1 MPKSFSVWPP
11 SNPRAAIR
19 LGLGVLVAAN
29 LVAAYFVV
37 RPLGGSAEELSQQ
50 ALEMH
55 SQIRQQQGVLERTRV
70 LVSKIESGRGE
81 GDQFMSA
88 YFLPRRPAYSILLG
102 ELNDLASQAKITPR
116 DSASALEPVEGS
128 DTLDML
134 QISANF
140 EGLYPDLIHFINLL
154 DKSNRLLIIE
164 SLNATPQQSGGRLN
178 VTLKLDTFVQE
189 DGAAVNAAPVNGA
202 AQ

>member
-1 MPKSFSVWPP
+1 MGRRFNVWPP
-11 SNPRAAIR
+11 NNPRAVIR

-29 LVAAYFVV
+29 LAAAYFIV
-37 RPLGGSAEELSQQ
+37 RPIGGSAQELAQQ

-55 SQIRQQQGVLERTRV
+55 SQIRQQQGVLDRTRV

-81 GDQFMSA
+81 GERFMRSF
-88 YFLPRRPAYSILLG
+88 FLPRRPAYSIIVG

-116 DSASALEPVEGS
+116 DSAWALEPVEGS

-140 EGLYPDLIHFINLL
+140 EGTYPDLIHFINLL

-178 VTLKLDTFVQE
+178 VMLKLDTFVQE
-189 DGAAVNAAPVNGA
+189 DGS

>member
-1 MPKSFSVWPP
+1 MLSGSKVGRSFNLWRPN
-11 SNPRAAIR
+11 NPRALIR
-19 LGLGVLVAAN
+19 AGLGVLVAAN
-29 LVAAYFVV
+29 LLAAYFVA
-37 RPLGGSAEELSQQ
+37 RPIGGSAQELAQQ

-55 SQIRQQQGVLERTRV
+55 SQIRQQQGVLDRTRV

-81 GDQFMSA
+81 GDHFMGS
-88 YFLPRRPAYSILLG
+88 YFLPRRPAYSTIMA
-102 ELNDLASQAKITPR
+102 ELNDLAGQAKITPR
-116 DSASALEPVEGS
+116 DSAWSLEPVEGS

-134 QISANF
+134 LISANF
-140 EGLYPDLIHFINLL
+140 EGTYPDLLRFVNLL

-178 VTLKLDTFVQE
+178 VMLKLDTFVQE
-189 DGAAVNAAPVNGA
+189 DGS

>member
-1 MPKSFSVWPP
+1 VGRRFNVWPP
-11 SNPRAAIR
+11 NNPRAVIR

-29 LVAAYFVV
+29 LAAAYFIV
-37 RPLGGSAEELSQQ
+37 RPIGGSAQELAQQ

-55 SQIRQQQGVLERTRV
+55 SQIRQQQGVLDRTRV

-81 GDQFMSA
+81 GERFMRSF
-88 YFLPRRPAYSILLG
+88 FLPRRPAYSIIVG

-116 DSASALEPVEGS
+116 DSAWALEPVEGS

-140 EGLYPDLIHFINLL
+140 EGTYPDLIHFINLL

-178 VTLKLDTFVQE
+178 VMLKLDTFVQE
-189 DGAAVNAAPVNGA
+189 DGS

>member
-1 MPKSFSVWPP
+1 V
-11 SNPRAAIR
+11 IR

-29 LVAAYFVV
+29 LAAAYFMV
-37 RPLGGSAEELSQQ
+37 RPIGGSAQELAQQ

-55 SQIRQQQGVLERTRV
+55 SQIRQQQGVLDRTRV

-81 GDQFMSA
+81 GEQFMSSF
-88 YFLPRRPAYSILLG
+88 FLPRRPAYSIIVG

-116 DSASALEPVEGS
+116 DSAWALEPVEGS

-140 EGLYPDLIHFINLL
+140 EGTYPDLIHFINLL

-178 VTLKLDTFVQE
+178 VMLKLDTFVQE
-189 DGAAVNAAPVNGA
+189 DGSAP
-202 AQ
+202 

>member
-1 MPKSFSVWPP
+1 MGRRFNVWPP
-11 SNPRAAIR
+11 NNPRAVIR

-29 LVAAYFVV
+29 LAAAYFMV
-37 RPLGGSAEELSQQ
+37 RPIGGSAQELAQQ

-55 SQIRQQQGVLERTRV
+55 SQIRQQQGVLDRTRV

-81 GDQFMSA
+81 GEQFMSSF
-88 YFLPRRPAYSILLG
+88 FLPRRPAYSIIVG

-116 DSASALEPVEGS
+116 DSAWALEPVEGS

-140 EGLYPDLIHFINLL
+140 EGTYPDLIHFINLL

-178 VTLKLDTFVQE
+178 VMLKLDTFVQE
-189 DGAAVNAAPVNGA
+189 DGSAP
-202 AQ
+202 

>member
-1 MPKSFSVWPP
+1 VERRFSVWPP
-11 SNPRAAIR
+11 NNPRAVIR
-19 LGLGVLVAAN
+19 LVLGVLVAAN

-37 RPLGGSAEELSQQ
+37 RPIGGSAEELSQQ

-55 SQIRQQQGVLERTRV
+55 SQIRQQQGVLDRTRI

-81 GDQFMSA
+81 GDQFMRS
-88 YFLPRRPAYSILLG
+88 YFLARRPAYSIIVG
-102 ELNDLASQAKITPR
+102 ELNDLASQAKIMPR
-116 DSASALEPVEGS
+116 DSAWALEPVEGS

-140 EGLYPDLIHFINLL
+140 EGTYPDLVHFVNLL

-164 SLNATPQQSGGRLN
+164 SLNATPQQTGGRLN
-178 VTLKLDTFVQE
+178 VMLKLDSFVQE
-189 DGAAVNAAPVNGA
+189 DGS

>member
-1 MPKSFSVWPP
+1 V
-11 SNPRAAIR
+11 IR
-19 LGLGVLVAAN
+19 LALGVLVAAN

-37 RPLGGSAEELSQQ
+37 RPIGGSAEELSQQ

-81 GDQFMSA
+81 GDHFMGS
-88 YFLPRRPAYSILLG
+88 YFLPRRPAYSAIVG

-116 DSASALEPVEGS
+116 DSAWALEPVEGS

-140 EGLYPDLIHFINLL
+140 EGTYPDLVHFINLL
-154 DKSNRLLIIE
+154 DKSDRLLIIE
-164 SLNATPQQSGGRLN
+164 SLNATPQQTGGRLN
-178 VTLKLDTFVQE
+178 VMLKLDTFVQE
-189 DGAAVNAAPVNGA
+189 DGS

>member
-1 MPKSFSVWPP
+1 VGRRFNVWPP
-11 SNPRAAIR
+11 NNPRAVIR

-29 LVAAYFVV
+29 LAAAYFMV
-37 RPLGGSAEELSQQ
+37 RPIGGSAQELAQQ

-55 SQIRQQQGVLERTRV
+55 SQIRQQQGVLDRTRV

-81 GDQFMSA
+81 GEQFMSSF
-88 YFLPRRPAYSILLG
+88 FLPRRPAYSIIVG

-116 DSASALEPVEGS
+116 DSAWALEPVEGS

-140 EGLYPDLIHFINLL
+140 EGTYPDLIHFINLL

-178 VTLKLDTFVQE
+178 VMLKLDTFVQE
-189 DGAAVNAAPVNGA
+189 DGSAP
-202 AQ
+202 

>member
-1 MPKSFSVWPP
+1 VGRRFSVWPP
-11 SNPRAAIR
+11 NNPRAVIR

-37 RPLGGSAEELSQQ
+37 RPIGGSAQELSQQ
-50 ALEMH
+50 ALETH
-55 SQIRQQQGVLERTRV
+55 SQIRQQQGVLDRARV

-81 GDQFMSA
+81 GDQFMTS
-88 YFLPRRPAYSILLG
+88 YFLPRRPAYSIIVA

-116 DSASALEPVEGS
+116 DSAWAPEPVEGS

-140 EGLYPDLIHFINLL
+140 EGTYPDLIHFINLL

-164 SLNATPQQSGGRLN
+164 SFNATPQQTGGRLN
-178 VTLKLDTFVQE
+178 VMLKLDAFVQE
-189 DGAAVNAAPVNGA
+189 DGS

>member
-1 MPKSFSVWPP
+1 MPRSFNVWPP
-11 SNPRAAIR
+11 NNPRALIR
-19 LGLGVLVAAN
+19 IGLGVLVAAN
-29 LVAAYFVV
+29 LVAAYFMV
-37 RPLGGSAEELSQQ
+37 RPPGGSAEELSQQ

-55 SQIRQQQGVLERTRV
+55 SQIRQQQGVLDRTKI

-81 GDQFMSA
+81 GDKFMSS
-88 YFLPRRPAYSILLG
+88 YFLPRRPAFSIIVG
-102 ELNDLASQAKITPR
+102 ELNDLAGQSKITPR
-116 DSASALEPVEGS
+116 DSAWALEPVEGS

-140 EGLYPDLIHFINLL
+140 EGTYPDLVHFMNLL
-154 DKSNRLLIIE
+154 DKSDRLLIIE

-178 VTLKLDTFVQE
+178 VMLKLDTFVQE
-189 DGAAVNAAPVNGA
+189 DGS

>member
-1 MPKSFSVWPP
+1 MLKSFNVWPP
-11 SNPRAAIR
+11 NNPRAVIR
-19 LGLGVLVAAN
+19 LALGVLVAAN

-37 RPLGGSAEELSQQ
+37 RPIGGSAQELSEQ

-81 GDQFMSA
+81 GDRFMGS
-88 YFLPRRPAYSILLG
+88 YFLPRRPAYSVIVG

-116 DSASALEPVEGS
+116 DSAWALEPVEGS

-140 EGLYPDLIHFINLL
+140 EGTYPDLVHFINLL
-154 DKSNRLLIIE
+154 DKSDRLLIIE
-164 SLNATPQQSGGRLN
+164 SLNATPQQTGGRLN
-178 VTLKLDTFVQE
+178 VMLKLDTFVQE
-189 DGAAVNAAPVNGA
+189 DGS

>member
-1 MPKSFSVWPP
+1 VGKRFNAWPP
-11 SNPRAAIR
+11 NNPRAAIR
-19 LGLGVLVAAN
+19 LGLGVLLAAN
-29 LVAAYFVV
+29 LGAAYLIL
-37 RPLGGSAEELSQQ
+37 RPIGGSAEELSQQ

-55 SQIRQQQGVLERTRV
+55 SQIRQQQGVLDRTRV

-81 GDQFMSA
+81 GDRFMGS
-88 YFLPRRPAYSILLG
+88 YFLPRRPAYSTIVG
-102 ELNDLASQAKITPR
+102 ELNNLASQAKITPR
-116 DSASALEPVEGS
+116 DSAWAMEPVEGS

-140 EGLYPDLIHFINLL
+140 EGTYPDLIHFINLL
-154 DKSNRLLIIE
+154 DKSDRLLIIE

-178 VTLKLDTFVQE
+178 VMLKLDTFVQE
-189 DGAAVNAAPVNGA
+189 DGS

>member
-1 MPKSFSVWPP
+1 MRSGFNAWPP
-11 SNPRAAIR
+11 NNPRAVIR

-29 LVAAYFVV
+29 LVAAYFLV
-37 RPLGGSAEELSQQ
+37 RPIGGSAQELSQQ

-55 SQIRQQQGVLERTRV
+55 SQIRQQQGVLDRTRV

-81 GDQFMSA
+81 GDQFMGS
-88 YFLPRRPAYSILLG
+88 YFLPRRPAYSTIMG
-102 ELNDLASQAKITPR
+102 ELNDLASQSKITPR
-116 DSASALEPVEGS
+116 DSAWALEPVEGS

-140 EGLYPDLIHFINLL
+140 EGSYPDLVHFVNLL

-164 SLNATPQQSGGRLN
+164 SMNATPQQSGGRLN
-178 VTLKLDTFVQE
+178 VMLKLDTFVQE
-189 DGAAVNAAPVNGA
+189 DGST
-202 AQ
+202 Q

>member
-1 MPKSFSVWPP
+1 MPKSFNVWPP
-11 SNPRAAIR
+11 NNPRAVIR

-29 LVAAYFVV
+29 LAAAYFIV
-37 RPLGGSAEELSQQ
+37 RPIGGSAEELSQQ

-55 SQIRQQQGVLERTRV
+55 SQIRQQHGVLDRTRV

-81 GDQFMSA
+81 GDQFMKS
-88 YFLPRRPAYSILLG
+88 YFLPRRPAYSTIVA

-116 DSASALEPVEGS
+116 DSAWALEPVEGS

-140 EGLYPDLIHFINLL
+140 EGTYPDLIHFINLL
-154 DKSNRLLIIE
+154 DKSSQLLIIE

-178 VTLKLDTFVQE
+178 VMLKLDTFVQE
-189 DGAAVNAAPVNGA
+189 DGS

>member
-1 MPKSFSVWPP
+1 MLRGSKVGRRFSVWPP
-11 SNPRAAIR
+11 NNPRAVIR

-37 RPLGGSAEELSQQ
+37 RPIGGSAQDLSQQ

-55 SQIRQQQGVLERTRV
+55 SQIRQQQGVLDRTRV

-81 GDQFMSA
+81 GDHFMSS
-88 YFLPRRPAYSILLG
+88 YFLPRRPAYSTIVA
-102 ELNDLASQAKITPR
+102 ELNNLASQAKITPR
-116 DSASALEPVEGS
+116 DSAWALEPVEGS

-164 SLNATPQQSGGRLN
+164 SLNATPQQTGGRLN
-178 VTLKLDTFVQE
+178 VMLKLDTFVQE
-189 DGAAVNAAPVNGA
+189 DGS